1 MMRSCTGRWL
11 ALFAV
16 LFVSGCSNPLG
27 QRPMPSFLHT
37 RHRENL
43 SIDTQELKKLQF
55 YISTQIL
62 ARVVSTPGRGASPED
77 VIIVPQLTRGMAN
90 EVGPNWLRVRFSEE
104 GSGVVFVAVVTQ
116 GDSAYWLATEIE
128 GQQGFHKLKDL
139 PKKILLNQGTAYELI
154 YGDHARLLISEKDLS
169 KLMQQRRHLEGV
181 KASD

>member
-1 MMRSCTGRWL
+1 MRSCTGSWL
-11 ALFAV
+11 TVFAV
-16 LFVSGCSNPLG
+16 LFIAACANPKV
-27 QRPMPSFLHT
+27 SFLHT

-43 SIDTQELKKLQF
+43 SIETPELKNLQF

-77 VIIVPQLTRGMAN
+77 VIIVPVLTPGMAT
-90 EVGPNWLRVRFSEE
+90 EVGPNWLRVRFSEG
-104 GSGVVFVAVVTQ
+104 GSGVVFIAVVTQ

-128 GQQGFHKLKDL
+128 DQQGFHKLKDL
-139 PKKILLNQGTAYELI
+139 PGKILLNEGTAYELI

-169 KLMQQRRHLEGV
+169 KLMQQRRQLEGV

>member
-1 MMRSCTGRWL
+1 MMRSCTGSWL

-16 LFVSGCSNPLG
+16 LFVAACA
-27 QRPMPSFLHT
+27 RPMPSFLHT

-43 SIDTQELKKLQF
+43 SIDAQELKNLQF

-90 EVGPNWLRVRFSEE
+90 EVGPNWLRVRFSEA

-116 GDSAYWLATEIE
+116 GESAYWLATEVE
-128 GQQGFHKLKDL
+128 GQQGFHKLKNL

>member
-1 MMRSCTGRWL
+1 MMRSCTGSWL

-16 LFVSGCSNPLG
+16 LFMAACANPK
-27 QRPMPSFLHT
+27 MSFLHT

-43 SIDTQELKKLQF
+43 SIDPQELKQLQF
-55 YISTQIL
+55 YISTRVL
-62 ARVVSTPGRGASPED
+62 AKDLSTPGSEG
-77 VIIVPQLTRGMAN
+77 VIIVPDLTRGMAT
-90 EVGPNWLRVRFSEE
+90 EVGPSWLRVRFSEG

-128 GQQGFHKLKDL
+128 GQQGFHTLKDL

-169 KLMQQRRHLEGV
+169 KLIARRTHLKGV

>member
-1 MMRSCTGRWL
+1 MMRSCTGSWL

-16 LFVSGCSNPLG
+16 LFVAACAN
-27 QRPMPSFLHT
+27 PMPSFLHT

-43 SIDTQELKKLQF
+43 SIDPQELKHLQF
-55 YISTQIL
+55 YISTQVL
-62 ARVVSTPGRGASPED
+62 AKDLSTPGSEG
-77 VIIVPQLTRGMAN
+77 VIIVPQLTRGMAT
-90 EVGPNWLRVRFSEE
+90 EVGPSWLRVRFSEG

-154 YGDHARLLISEKDLS
+154 YGDNARLLISEKDLS
-169 KLMQQRRHLEGV
+169 KLIEQRRHLEGV

>member
-16 LFVSGCSNPLG
+16 LFVAACSNPLG

-43 SIDTQELKKLQF
+43 SIDTQELKNLQF
-55 YISTQIL
+55 YISTKVL
-62 ARVVSTPGRGASPED
+62 ARVVSSGRGASPED
-77 VIIVPQLTRGMAN
+77 VIIVPVLTRGMAT
-90 EVGPNWLRVRFSEE
+90 EVGPHWLRVRFSEG
-104 GSGVVFVAVVTQ
+104 GSGVLFVAVVTQ

-169 KLMQQRRHLEGV
+169 KLMEQRRHLEGV